1 MTATGIRSRKAAILV
16 VLVLVA
22 ILIGTVHWS
31 SVAQQQRTVHGVFA
45 GFEPKADQ
53 QQALLTALQ
62 NARGQLTTAPG
73 VLLSSLYERV
83 GEQQTGA
90 TRYLFIATFEN
101 MSYIKSAAKN
111 QQLVSLMTQLNNMSQ
126 YSRVRIINLKQGK
139 VPDQEL
145 Q

>member
-1 MTATGIRSRKAAILV
+1 
-16 VLVLVA
+16 
-22 ILIGTVHWS
+22 
-31 SVAQQQRTVHGVFA
+31 
-45 GFEPKADQ
+45 
-53 QQALLTALQ
+53 
-62 NARGQLTTAPG
+62 
-73 VLLSSLYERV
+73 
-83 GEQQTGA
+83 
-90 TRYLFIATFEN
+90 